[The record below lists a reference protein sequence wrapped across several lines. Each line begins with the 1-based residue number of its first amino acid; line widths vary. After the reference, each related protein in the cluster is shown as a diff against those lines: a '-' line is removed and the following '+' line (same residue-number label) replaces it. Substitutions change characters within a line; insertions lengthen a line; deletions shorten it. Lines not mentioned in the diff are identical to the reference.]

1 MGKEEFAV
9 RENLRYDTR
18 LVDRYLREGKVGRK
32 DFESYIKSLP
42 DDGARSEEIE
52 IYIEGEDA
60 LTPHMDRLTF
70 TSG

>member
-18 LVDRYLREGKVGRK
+18 LIDRYLREGKVGRK

-42 DDGARSEEIE
+42 DDGVRSEEIE
-52 IYIEGEDA
+52 IHIEGEDA
-60 LTPHMDRLTF
+60 LTF